1 MTQVIA
7 GAAIAGSVVAS
18 SMNMSSPTGLWQAA
32 NMMQLFMLLLLFGV
46 YIPQRL
52 EDYLTASNFFSLS
65 FKLPFVQLIP
75 YFGGFID
82 YIDYDMDDSK
92 LEL

>member
-1 MTQVIA
+1 MTQGIA
-7 GAAIAGSVVAS
+7 GAAMAGSVVAS

-32 NMMQLFMLLLLFGV
+32 NMMQLFMFLLLFDV
-46 YIPQRL
+46 HIPQKL

-65 FKLPFVQLIP
+65 FKLPFVQYIP
-75 YFGGFID
+75 YFGDFID
-82 YIDYDMDDSK
+82 YIDYDMDNPK